1 MDFSDMYKESDWGEE
16 DLGWGS
22 NEEGEFEEYGGGYY
36 DEYSEEESPGVK
48 LPEQEFE
55 ATFADVM
62 RTTGGGTTTLVGR
75 KSYVYR
81 SPREK
86 ALDEANSLFN
96 NPPFNAFDEKETY
109 LQDLGRIK
117 NFENKNMKILLAAII
132 FKNEA
137 GTELSKQDFGEF
149 YRKFKDN
156 IKSVDLLRYIR
167 FVENQLN

>member
-22 NEEGEFEEYGGGYY
+22 DEEEFEEYGGGYY

-55 ATFADVM
+55 ATFADIM

-86 ALDEANSLFN
+86 ALDEAKSLFN

-149 YRKFKDN
+149 YRKFKDD

-167 FVENQLN
+167 FVENQLK